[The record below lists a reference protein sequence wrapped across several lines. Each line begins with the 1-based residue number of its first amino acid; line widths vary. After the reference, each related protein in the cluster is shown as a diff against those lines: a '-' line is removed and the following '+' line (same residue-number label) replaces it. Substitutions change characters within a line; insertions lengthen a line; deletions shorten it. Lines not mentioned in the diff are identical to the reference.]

1 MNINTKTLLPL
12 SGLVVVLLA
21 VLVSALAIASD
32 DTTTRPTKLSEV
44 PGFGGS
50 VETDTILLWEA
61 FQREK
66 YVKQCMAE
74 EGYSYTLDAAFPA
87 GSLRDIADSIGAV
100 GTTGSPSSNGVDSVS
115 MPSNPDLKSL
125 TPQQLDGYY
134 LTLYGETAADV
145 AYVDSTGFFPAG
157 RKDFAQGGCFG
168 AAQTLPRLVTTRFFI
183 GDDVQREKAIEM
195 AKAVPCVTPNGI
207 KLKDLEAQQVAKWEV
222 LYENPSIS
230 DETKE
235 ALYADLDAC
244 YEKLNRENQAAVARA
259 RTTVFNRHKKRLLDH
274 TEYYRAVTNTIA
286 EDNEF
291 KQYVQAAVA
300 ELEDSWDHIDETPP
314 NLD

>member
-1 MNINTKTLLPL
+1 MKINTKRLLAVL
-12 SGLVVVLLA
+12 GFVVVLLA

-87 GSLRDIADSIGAV
+87 GALRDVADSIGAV
-100 GTTGSPSSNGVDSVS
+100 GSTGSPSSNGVDSVS
-115 MPSNPDLKSL
+115 IPSNPDLKSL

-145 AYVDSTGFFPAG
+145 AYVDSTGFLPTG

-168 AAQTLPRLVTTRFFI
+168 AAQALPRLRTTSFFI
-183 GDDVQREKAIEM
+183 FDAVRREKAIEM
-195 AKAVPCVTPNGI
+195 AKAAPCVTPNGI
-207 KLKDLEAQQVAKWEV
+207 KLKDLVEWEV
-222 LYENPSIS
+222 TFVGVIDNPSIS

-235 ALYADLDAC
+235 ALYADLDTC
-244 YEKLNRENQAAVARA
+244 FEKLERENQAAVARA
-259 RTTVFNRHKKRLLDH
+259 RTTVFNRHKKRLLGH
-274 TEYYRAVTNTIA
+274 TEHYRVVTNTIA

-291 KQYVQAAVA
+291 KQYVQTAIA

-314 NLD
+314 NID

>member
-1 MNINTKTLLPL
+1 MKINTKKLLPL
-12 SGLVVVLLA
+12 SGFVVVMLA

-32 DTTTRPTKLSEV
+32 DPTGPTKLSEV

-50 VETDTILLWEA
+50 EETDTILLWEA

-66 YVKQCMAE
+66 YVKQCMVE

-87 GSLRDIADSIGAV
+87 GALRDVADSIGAV

-145 AYVDSTGFFPAG
+145 AYVDSTGFLPTG

-168 AAQTLPRLVTTRFFI
+168 AAQALPRLTTTRFFI
-183 GDDVQREKAIEM
+183 NDDVQREKAIEM
-195 AKAVPCVTPNGI
+195 AKAAPCTTPNGI
-207 KLKDLEAQQVAKWEV
+207 KLKDLEAQQVAKWGV
-222 LYENPSIS
+222 LYDNPSTS

-235 ALYADLDAC
+235 ALLADLDAC
-244 YEKLNRENQAAVARA
+244 YEKLDRENQAAVARA
-259 RTTVFNRHKKRLLDH
+259 KTTVFNRHKKRLLDH
-274 TEYYRAVTNTIA
+274 TEHYRVVTNTIA

-291 KQYVQAAVA
+291 KQYVQTEVA

-314 NLD
+314 NID